1 MNTQRPEWNDA
12 NNALVGNG
20 VSMVTLYYLR
30 RFFSF
35 FETILKESNFNETKV
50 SEELVLFF
58 ENVKNT
64 LENNKD
70 ILSNK
75 ISDKDRKTIL
85 DGLGNAGSTY
95 RNKIYNQKFSS
106 NKKNISKDDLLSFIN
121 TSLQFIDHSIRA
133 NKRVDNLYHAYNLMT
148 ITNNKEV
155 SISYLSEMLEGQVA
169 VLSSGYLSAKESVIV
184 LNALKASKLFRE
196 DQYSYIL
203 YPNKELPGF
212 LDRNNIPKEK
222 VEKSTLLQKLIEKG
236 NTQIIEQDCL
246 DNYHFNGDFN
256 NVESLKSALNEL
268 PLEFKKLKEQESSL
282 LFDIFENIFNHKS
295 FTGRS
300 GTFYGYEGLG
310 SIYWH
315 MVSKLQL
322 AVQEVTQNAIDNKE
336 ESEIIGK
343 LFDHYFEINEGIGVK
358 KSPKLYG
365 GFSNRPL
372 FSHAFYKR
380 SSTTWN
386 DGAS

>member
-1 MNTQRPEWNDA
+1 MCCF
-12 NNALVGNG
+12 L
-20 VSMVTLYYLR
+20 
-30 RFFSF
+30 
-35 FETILKESNFNETKV
+35 
-50 SEELVLFF
+50 

-315 MVSKLQL
+315 
-322 AVQEVTQNAIDNKE
+322 
-336 ESEIIGK
+336 
-343 LFDHYFEINEGIGVK
+343 
-358 KSPKLYG
+358 YG
-365 GFSNRPL
+365 F
-372 FSHAFYKR
+372 
-380 SSTTWN
+380 
-386 DGAS
+386 